1 MTTQDWIGILW
12 LAAITILYAYAYHKR
27 TQHTKHKE
35 HKENSR
41 QIVSDFIKAEKH
53 KKEQQELAQP
63 AHIRLQ
69 NAINQARYR
78 QLAATQYQDQTEI
91 NEINTQP

>member
-53 KKEQQELAQP
+53 KKEQQE
-63 AHIRLQ
+63 
-69 NAINQARYR
+69 
-78 QLAATQYQDQTEI
+78 
-91 NEINTQP
+91 